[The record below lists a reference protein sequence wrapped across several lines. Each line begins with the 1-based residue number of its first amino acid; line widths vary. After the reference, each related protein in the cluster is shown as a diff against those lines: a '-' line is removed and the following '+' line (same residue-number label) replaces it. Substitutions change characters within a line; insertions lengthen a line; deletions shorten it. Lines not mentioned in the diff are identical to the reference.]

1 MPVTVPTHPEFSIV
15 SYIPRKCLLYQ
26 PIIMLPLENDGVMI
40 FFFTLQRLY
49 CAMEY
54 IPIWESKC
62 HSPKLGLLISYIF
75 LG

>member
-40 FFFTLQRLY
+40 FFLHYKDCIVQWNTYQFENQSVIVQSLVY
-49 CAMEY
+49 
-54 IPIWESKC
+54 
-62 HSPKLGLLISYIF
+62 
-75 LG
+75 

>member
-26 PIIMLPLENDGVMI
+26 SIIMLPLENDGVMI
-40 FFFTLQRLY
+40 LFFNITKTV
-49 CAMEY
+49 CAMEH
-54 IPIWESKC
+54 IPIWKSKH

-75 LG
+75 FG

>member
-40 FFFTLQRLY
+40 LFFNITKTV
-49 CAMEY
+49 CAMEHV
-54 IPIWESKC
+54 PI
-62 HSPKLGLLISYIF
+62 
-75 LG
+75 

>member
-54 IPIWESKC
+54 IPI
-62 HSPKLGLLISYIF
+62 
-75 LG
+75 